1 MSPLGPEIADL
12 GNGYSIHWPDHN
24 IRFLI
29 EYITRQQSGIFAE
42 FTVLDGEKTL
52 CEGHRV
58 NLNGDKARM
67 AKKVHEYDGRFKLAD
82 WTLLIETTAV
92 LVLRRYR
99 EGEPLRLL
107 NASTPVEELSYKL
120 NPLVLHRK
128 TTILYGDGGLGKSS
142 LALMCG
148 MLVSTGESLAG
159 LSAVPGRVLFVD
171 YEDSWDVHVRRMR
184 AIAACHP
191 HLKAADVCYQ
201 GHHEPLW
208 NIVSP
213 LLRRVQTEQIDFLI
227 LDSLAAATC
236 GDSSAEA
243 AAKAFRAL
251 RMLNIG
257 TLVLAHI
264 PKTTEQQQQAGIYG
278 SVFFKNFSRS
288 TWELKKEQE
297 VGADESVL
305 GLFNRKSNLSRL
317 HPPIGLRVRQNSTN
331 SAMQYEPYDLS
342 QTLELEK
349 GLPIASRIRTF
360 LEKDG
365 GLHAAKGIAEA
376 LEISIGTV
384 KTTLSRHNKMKWHN
398 IGEGREA
405 KWCALN
411 R

>member
-1 MSPLGPEIADL
+1 MSQSAELADL
-12 GNGYSIHWPDHN
+12 GNGFSVYWPSQN
-24 IRFLI
+24 IRFLA
-29 EYITRQQSGIFAE
+29 EYITRQQTGIFAE

-58 NLNGDKARM
+58 NLNGDKARV

-82 WTLLIETTAV
+82 WTVLIESTAV

-107 NASTPVEELSYKL
+107 NASTPVEELSYQL
-120 NPLVLHRK
+120 NPLVFHRK

-142 LALMCG
+142 LALLCG
-148 MLVSTGESLAG
+148 MLIATGEAVAG
-159 LSAVPGRVLFVD
+159 LSAVRGRVLYLD
-171 YEDSWDVHVRRMR
+171 YEDSHDVHVRRMR
-184 AIAACHP
+184 AIAASHP
-191 HLKAADVCYQ
+191 NLKAADVRYQ
-201 GHHEPLW
+201 AHHEPLW
-208 NIVSP
+208 NIVP
-213 LLRRVQTEQIDFLI
+213 MLLRRVQTEQINFLI

-243 AAKAFRAL
+243 ATKAFRAL
-251 RMLNIG
+251 RMLNLG
-257 TLVLAHI
+257 ALVLAHI
-264 PKTTEQQQQAGIYG
+264 PKTTEQQHEAGIYG
-278 SVFFKNFSRS
+278 SVFFKNFARS

-317 HPPIGLRVRQNSTN
+317 HLPIGLRVRQNSVSSTI
-331 SAMQYEPYDLS
+331 QYEPHDLS
-342 QTLELEK
+342 QTIELEK

-365 GLHAAKGIAEA
+365 GLYAAKDIAEA
-376 LEISIGTV
+376 LEIPIGSV
-384 KTTLSRHNKMKWHN
+384 KTTLSRHNKMKWHTL
-398 IGEGREA
+398 GEGREA
-405 KWCALN
+405 KWCVLN

>member
-1 MSPLGPEIADL
+1 MSQGAELADL
-12 GNGYSIHWPDHN
+12 GNGFSVYWPSQN
-24 IRFLI
+24 IRFLA

-52 CEGHRV
+52 CEGCRV
-58 NLNGDKARM
+58 NLNGDKARV
-67 AKKVHEYDGRFKLAD
+67 AKKVHEYDGRFKLSE
-82 WTLLIETTAV
+82 WTLLIESTAV

-107 NASTPVEELSYKL
+107 NAGTPVEELSYQL
-120 NPLVLHRK
+120 RPLVFQRK

-142 LALMCG
+142 LALLCG

-191 HLKAADVCYQ
+191 RLKAADVRYQ
-201 GHHEPLW
+201 AHHEPLW
-208 NIVSP
+208 NIVP
-213 LLRRVQTEQIDFLI
+213 MLLRRVQTEQINFLI

-243 AAKAFRAL
+243 ATKAFRAL
-251 RMLNIG
+251 RMLNLG
-257 TLVLAHI
+257 ALVLAHI
-264 PKTTEQQQQAGIYG
+264 PKATEQQQESGIYG
-278 SVFFKNFSRS
+278 SVFFKNFARS
-288 TWELKKEQE
+288 TWELRKEQE
-297 VGADESVL
+297 VGADVSIL

-317 HPPIGLRVRQNSTN
+317 HPPLGLTVRQDGNNSF
-331 SAMQYEPYDLS
+331 MQYEPCDLGE
-342 QTLELEK
+342 TVELAK
-349 GLPIASRIRTF
+349 GLPVASRIVNF

-365 GLHAAKGIAEA
+365 SLYSAKDIAEA
-376 LEISIGTV
+376 IEIPIGTV
-384 KTTLSRHNKMKWHN
+384 KTTLSRHNKMKWHS
-398 IGEGREA
+398 IGEGRET
-405 KWCALN
+405 KWCVLS

>member
-1 MSPLGPEIADL
+1 MSQSAELADL
-12 GNGYSIHWPDHN
+12 GNGFSVYWPDQN
-24 IRFLI
+24 IRFLA
-29 EYITRQQSGIFAE
+29 EYITRQQTGIFAE

-58 NLNGDKARM
+58 NLNGDKARV

-82 WTLLIETTAV
+82 WTILIESTSV

-107 NASTPVEELSYKL
+107 NAGTPVEDLSYQL
-120 NPLVLHRK
+120 SPLVFQRK

-142 LALMCG
+142 LALLCG

-191 HLKAADVCYQ
+191 QLKAADVRYQ
-201 GHHEPLW
+201 AHHEPLW
-208 NIVSP
+208 NIVP
-213 LLRRVQTEQIDFLI
+213 MLLRRVQTEQISFLI

-243 AAKAFRAL
+243 ATKAFRAL
-251 RMLNIG
+251 RMLNLG
-257 TLVLAHI
+257 ALVLAHI
-264 PKTTEQQQQAGIYG
+264 PKATEQQQESGIYG
-278 SVFFKNFSRS
+278 SVFFKNFARS
-288 TWELKKEQE
+288 TWELRKEQE
-297 VGADESVL
+297 VGADVSIL

-317 HPPIGLRVRQNSTN
+317 HPPLGLTVRQNGTN
-331 SAMQYEPYDLS
+331 SSIQYEPCDLGE
-342 QTLELEK
+342 TIELAK
-349 GLPIASRIRTF
+349 GLPVASRIVNF

-365 GLHAAKGIAEA
+365 SLYSAKDIAEA
-376 LEISIGTV
+376 IEIPIGTV
-384 KTTLSRHNKMKWHN
+384 KTTLSRHNKMKWHS
-398 IGEGREA
+398 IGEGRET
-405 KWCALN
+405 KWCVLN